1 MGKMIDAMLI
11 ALYGPGMPSDS
22 TPRLDEATA
31 RRLAEPLLPTFAV
44 TKVVP
49 APAAA

>member
-31 RRLAEPLLPTFAV
+31 RRLAEPLPTFAV